1 MIELKFKKYSP
12 AIILLAV
19 FLVDVI
25 NTQLAY
31 YQSTYNYW
39 SFSIKSLLFASLFIL
54 SFRTYFRTY
63 LWIILMGIGFIIGQ
77 LSLAQFEIDII
88 KNIGMFINYIYVFV
102 LFFGFTKLINQ
113 NNFNFTVW
121 TLLFIFLLVFASI
134 IIGFLFDISQFQTY
148 GQNRFGYRGV
158 LNKSS
163 DTTYFM
169 IMAFLFFEIFK
180 TKFKYIYIYF
190 LLSFICTLI
199 TGTKASLL
207 FLVFFLVYKLCSKD
221 FKLHKTQIII
231 SVSSI
236 SLLLLSVFIF
246 FKSTLKSTYMIFY
259 RLYENEG
266 IISALT
272 SFRSRKLVKAIEVY
286 SQEWSLIN
294 YLFGGKTGYYLNVE
308 FDFADMT
315 IFFGILGASIYLWL
329 YYKILIKLYIYK
341 YSLLIIGLL
350 TVSALSGQFF
360 YNTNIALFFAIISV
374 LVLQI
379 NDKSQVFQN

>member
-1 MIELKFKKYSP
+1 
-12 AIILLAV
+12 
-19 FLVDVI
+19 
-25 NTQLAY
+25 
-31 YQSTYNYW
+31 
-39 SFSIKSLLFASLFIL
+39 
-54 SFRTYFRTY
+54 
-63 LWIILMGIGFIIGQ
+63 
-77 LSLAQFEIDII
+77 
-88 KNIGMFINYIYVFV
+88 
-102 LFFGFTKLINQ
+102 
-113 NNFNFTVW
+113 
-121 TLLFIFLLVFASI
+121 
-134 IIGFLFDISQFQTY
+134 
-148 GQNRFGYRGV
+148 
-158 LNKSS
+158 
-163 DTTYFM
+163 
-169 IMAFLFFEIFK
+169 
-180 TKFKYIYIYF
+180 
-190 LLSFICTLI
+190 
-199 TGTKASLL
+199 
-207 FLVFFLVYKLCSKD
+207 
-221 FKLHKTQIII
+221 
-231 SVSSI
+231 
-236 SLLLLSVFIF
+236 
-246 FKSTLKSTYMIFY
+246 MIFY